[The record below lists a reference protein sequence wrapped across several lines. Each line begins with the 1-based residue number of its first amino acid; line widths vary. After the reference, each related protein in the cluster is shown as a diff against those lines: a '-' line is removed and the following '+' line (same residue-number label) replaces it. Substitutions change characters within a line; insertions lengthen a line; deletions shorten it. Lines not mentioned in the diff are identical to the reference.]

1 MADKYL
7 DCTELRC
14 PMPIVKISKEV
25 KQMSSG
31 QTLAV
36 KASDP
41 AFASDIQ
48 AWVTTMGYELL
59 ELEEGSVQ
67 TAVIRK
73 P

>member
-7 DCTELRC
+7 DCTQLKC
-14 PMPIVKISKEV
+14 PMPIVKISKEF

-31 QTLAV
+31 QTLIVEAT
-36 KASDP
+36 DP

-48 AWVTTMGYELL
+48 AWVSTMGYELL
-59 ELEEGSVQ
+59 DLQDGSTQ
-67 TAVIRK
+67 KAVIRK